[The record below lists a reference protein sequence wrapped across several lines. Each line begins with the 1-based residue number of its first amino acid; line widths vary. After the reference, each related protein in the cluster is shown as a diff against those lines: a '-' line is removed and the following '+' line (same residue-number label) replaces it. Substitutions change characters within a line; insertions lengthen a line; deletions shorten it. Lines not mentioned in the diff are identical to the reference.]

1 MAREARHGLVE
12 VGSLRLRLEF
22 KFKIGIR
29 GGAPSS

>member
-1 MAREARHGLVE
+1 MARDARRGLVE
-12 VGSLRLRLEF
+12 VGSIRIRLEF